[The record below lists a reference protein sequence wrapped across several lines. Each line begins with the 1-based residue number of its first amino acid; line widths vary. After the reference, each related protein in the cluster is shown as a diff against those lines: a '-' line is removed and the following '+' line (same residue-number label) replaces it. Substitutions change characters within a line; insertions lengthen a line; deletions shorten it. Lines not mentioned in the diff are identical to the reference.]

1 MADYIVHEEAEQL
14 AETLIPAY
22 HPHLTGIKIAHLL
35 KLMPVPKQS
44 KKPKKQP
51 RQGRK
56 ITMAKTSKVS
66 AKMQA
71 LAAQDFKFVIEY
83 DSNIWEGL
91 DADKKRAL
99 VDHELCHAGNDAD
112 GCYLR
117 HHDLEDFSSI
127 ISRHGMWRNDIIR
140 FMETVDEKFH
150 EDAGTPQMESAGQ

>member
-35 KLMPVPKQS
+35 KLMPIPKQS

-56 ITMAKTSKVS
+56 ITMAKTAKVS

-83 DSNIWEGL
+83 DSNVWESI
-91 DADKKRAL
+91 DADKKIAL
-99 VDHELCHAGNDAD
+99 VDHELLHCGNDAD

-117 HHDLEDFSSI
+117 HHDLEDFRVLIQRRGFWKS
-127 ISRHGMWRNDIIR
+127 DVQQ
-140 FMETVDEKFH
+140 FAVTVEEVYHRDEQTA
-150 EDAGTPQMESAGQ
+150 EAQ

>member
-35 KLMPVPKQS
+35 KLMPIPKQS

-99 VDHELCHAGNDAD
+99 VDHELMHCGNDAD
-112 GCYLR
+112 GCYMR
-117 HHDLEDFSSI
+117 NHDVEEFRAI
-127 ISRHGMWRNDIIR
+127 IDRHGFWKSDVQQFAAQTEQVYHRDQ
-140 FMETVDEKFH
+140 V
-150 EDAGTPQMESAGQ
+150 AGAAE

>member
-35 KLMPVPKQS
+35 KLMPIPKQS

-83 DSNIWEGL
+83 DSNIWESL

-112 GCYLR
+112 GTYLR
-117 HHDLEDFSSI
+117 QHSVEEFEEILL
-127 ISRHGMWRNDIIR
+127 RHGLWKSDVQKFAATTEEVYHR
-140 FMETVDEKFH
+140 DEQTA
-150 EDAGTPQMESAGQ
+150 EAQ